1 VFFNNVGVSPCAS
14 IIIEDENSHHVK
26 WQHMVKLKNI
36 CFEHGT
42 FVVSPK
48 HDTKTLM
55 VKNIL
60 FP

>member
-1 VFFNNVGVSPCAS
+1 M
-14 IIIEDENSHHVK
+14 IEDENCHHVK
-26 WQHMVKLKNI
+26 WQHMVSLENI

-42 FVVSPK
+42 FVVSLK

-55 VKNIL
+55 VESIL